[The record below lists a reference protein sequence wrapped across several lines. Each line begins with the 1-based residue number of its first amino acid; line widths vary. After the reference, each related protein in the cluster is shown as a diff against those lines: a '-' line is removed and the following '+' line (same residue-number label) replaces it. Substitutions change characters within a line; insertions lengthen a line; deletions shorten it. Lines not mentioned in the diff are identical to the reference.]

1 MRKILSKHKAF
12 FAFGIPALS
21 AALLAGCNLYS
32 FIDKPKGDE
41 QILSAAR
48 ACFDGAAGRGGSEPL
63 PAGRVARGRRG

>member
-41 QILSAAR
+41 QILSAA
-48 ACFDGAAGRGGSEPL
+48 G
-63 PAGRVARGRRG
+63 